1 MHKSNAVVFIC
12 KKTHILTYIHRVRD
26 IEDLAER
33 SRKEREDSAERDK
46 QAVVIQRQLLA
57 EMQSLRTERD
67 ALLRALNDANTK
79 NGGGGGNNQAMQN
92 EMQSLRNERD
102 ALLRALHSA
111 NINATLSPASA
122 ARNSAAKNSADTPR
136 SEARGDAAAQ
146 PSEST
151 STPRAQQQA
160 DGGHGN
166 KSNGDASAARGGSNM
181 SNSTPMPANNKTNPA
196 TGSAS
201 PSKSQASATPYIASK
216 PEEISVTPQTDR
228 VALFRE
234 KGPHMSDFD
243 FANTSVHEGANAT
256 DGGNEA
262 VSDFAGV
269 QRMQSSGPGGTP
281 AHVSDLPSPAK
292 DQEVQ
297 PAVSEYLGETHTYIH
312 TYMI

>member
-1 MHKSNAVVFIC
+1 MYAY
-12 KKTHILTYIHRVRD
+12 TYIYTYIPFRVRD

-79 NGGGGGNNQAMQN
+79 NSGGNNQAVQN

-111 NINATLSPASA
+111 NINATVSPNS
-122 ARNSAAKNSADTPR
+122 ARNSAAKNASDTPR
-136 SEARGDAAAQ
+136 SESRGEAAAQ
-146 PSEST
+146 RSESA
-151 STPRAQQQA
+151 STPRTLQQV
-160 DGGHGN
+160 DGHSN
-166 KSNGDASAARGGSNM
+166 QSNGDTSAAKTNM
-181 SNSTPMPANNKTNPA
+181 ANNTSMPANKANPG
-196 TGSAS
+196 TGSDT
-201 PSKSQASATPYIASK
+201 PLRSQATATPFIASK
-216 PEEISVTPQTDR
+216 PEDISVTPQTDR

-243 FANTSVHEGANAT
+243 FANTSVHDVSNASA
-256 DGGNEA
+256 NEA

-269 QRMQSSGPGGTP
+269 QRMQSSGPAPSAAAAARDSSHKPVTP
-281 AHVSDLPSPAK
+281 AHVSDLPAPAG
-292 DQEVQ
+292 DQETQ
-297 PAVSEYLGETHTYIH
+297 PAVSEYLGEDYLTFG
-312 TYMI
+312 M